1 MPKFQKSKNYRMK
14 PFPGFK
20 SSPLNYDPDHPGVI
34 ENPEFVSSVSK
45 RIGHKI
51 GKISEKV
58 GEFAKTP
65 IGETIVKSVAS
76 SLVSK
81 VGKKKETVKPMEIA
95 GTFSQ
100 IDLSG
105 RRKKSSSS

>member
-34 ENPEFVSSVSK
+34 ENPEFVSSVSDK
-45 RIGHKI
+45 LSGIGEKI
-51 GKISEKV
+51 

-65 IGETIVKSVAS
+65 IGETVVKSVAS
-76 SLVSK
+76 SLISK
-81 VGKKKETVKPMEIA
+81 IGKKKETVKPMEIA